1 MIKMTQ
7 DREGKVTSISDIQS
21 IIEVLDLDEEDPG
34 EIWNNL
40 DHGDLGL
47 DREDDWPTFYDVWIN
62 TLGEQERRSA

>member
-1 MIKMTQ
+1 MIKMAQ
-7 DREGKVTSISDIQS
+7 DREGKVTSISDMQS

-62 TLGEQERRSA
+62 TLREQERRSA

>member
-1 MIKMTQ
+1 MTQ

-40 DHGDLGL
+40 DLEDLGL
-47 DREDDWPTFYDVWIN
+47 DREDDWPTFYDVWTK
-62 TLGEQERRSA
+62 TLRGQERRSA